1 MKLENEKKILFLKV
15 SLQHIFIHSGD
26 ADLYYNI
33 NGNTME
39 VTIDANMVYSQS
51 FTHSRVIPFDPE
63 VSVKSHLE
71 KFLEDNLGSEFFMDQ
86 PLFEESHLFSDEE
99 FQKIVSKVVARR
111 EEKNRKTEKIFE
123 DNIIVRFAKKA
134 GLRPR
139 PAENGREHSWYINC
153 PNGNHPIMLEL
164 KGSEWGCGYC
174 RKKGGFKELKEW
186 VEEIRNN
193 K

>member
-1 MKLENEKKILFLKV
+1 MKLEKEKKILFLKV
-15 SLQHIFIHSGD
+15 YLQHIFIHSGD

-39 VTIDANMVYSQS
+39 VTIHANMVYSES
-51 FTHSRVIPFDPE
+51 FTHSRVIPVDPE

-71 KFLEDNLGSEFFMDQ
+71 KFLEDNLWSDFFMDQ

-134 GLRPR
+134 GLSPR

-153 PNGNHPIMLEL
+153 PNGNHPILLEL

-174 RKKGGFKELKEW
+174 RKKGGFKELKDW